1 MNDIPKA
8 DEEKRF
14 RIYKLKYDI
23 EYYEWVLRTLNNSLS
38 TTTNDLEKEDVK
50 SKIKMLKSELKQ
62 LESELNG
69 NKNKTN

>member
-1 MNDIPKA
+1 MNDLPKA

-14 RIYKLKYDI
+14 RIYKLHYDI

-38 TTTNDLEKEDVK
+38 TTMNDLNKEDVK
-50 SKIKMLKSELKQ
+50 SKIKMLKNELKQ

-69 NKNKTN
+69 NKNKTK

>member
-1 MNDIPKA
+1 MNDLPKA

-14 RIYKLKYDI
+14 RIYKLHYDI
-23 EYYEWVLRTLNNSLS
+23 EYYEWILRTLNNSLS
-38 TTTNDLEKEDVK
+38 TSTNNLSKEDVK
-50 SKIKMLKSELKQ
+50 SKIKILKNELKQ